1 METPTAA
8 KKHCVIERILS
19 YKTLVFS
26 IVTNISQF
34 VWMSWPKCSSFHCMT
49 TVHGC
54 PECGLSFILLS
65 LSLKC
70 TTPLLTVLTP
80 TSPASSTE
88 CQWVPF
94 FLHGGIKWHTFA
106 PYALPCQ
113 MPFCHTATKCNRILV
128 EGPASTFIPPTSA
141 TDMWADKTKQEAL
154 LLEHGARSSG
164 TWSF

>member
-1 METPTAA
+1 MLFFSTISCALLPVMNNSLHAMLIKTCTSRGDRCQCHHCRNAPSTASVRS
-8 KKHCVIERILS
+8 HPL
-19 YKTLVFS
+19 FS
-26 IVTNISQF
+26 LQ
-34 VWMSWPKCSSFHCMT
+34 KQSS
-49 TVHGC
+49 V
-54 PECGLSFILLS
+54 ECQQVPFLS
-65 LSLKC
+65 L
-70 TTPLLTVLTP
+70 
-80 TSPASSTE
+80 
-88 CQWVPF
+88 
-94 FLHGGIKWHTFA
+94 GGIQFHTFA